1 MAYSEAQKR
10 ASRKYNENNY
20 KRINMYLL
28 PEDKKKWE
36 KEAKSQG
43 VSLSEFIKQCVN
55 RNITEDKAVTP

>member
-20 KRINMYLL
+20 KRINMYLA
-28 PEDKKKWE
+28 PEDKERWQ
-36 KEAKSQG
+36 KEADSQG

-55 RNITEDKAVTP
+55 ANIVEDKAVTS